1 MINGEEVSAE
11 EFDRRLY
18 KLYHSH
24 EEGSTI
30 QQQSSKAER
39 RHVIKIP
46 IKRQHVNNDIVTS
59 STSLASSSI
68 NNNKEDETVLISV
81 LAKSSSSTDDTVLVQ
96 KQQQEKQR
104 RLDFNDK
111 FDEEVRYKQ
120 KLETTK
126 KKLGQQ
132 YQLARE
138 AKEKRQIRVI
148 LNPHDLPP
156 LPSDSTILSGKNK
169 RKRSH
174 GGMNIPTATRN
185 NNRLLRV

>member
-1 MINGEEVSAE
+1 MVMINGEEVSTE

-24 EEGSTI
+24 EEASTI
-30 QQQSSKAER
+30 QEQSSKAER

-46 IKRQHVNNDIVTS
+46 IKRQHVNNDVVVTS
-59 STSLASSSI
+59 SSSLASSSI
-68 NNNKEDETVLISV
+68 NNNKEDETVLVSV
-81 LAKSSSSTDDTVLVQ
+81 LAKSSSSSDDTVLVQ
-96 KQQQEKQR
+96 KQPQEKQR
-104 RLDFNDK
+104 RLNFA
-111 FDEEVRYKQ
+111 EEVRYKQ

-148 LNPHDLPP
+148 LDLHDLPP
-156 LPSDSTILSGKNK
+156 LPSDSSILSGKNK

-174 GGMNIPTATRN
+174 GRMNIPTATRN